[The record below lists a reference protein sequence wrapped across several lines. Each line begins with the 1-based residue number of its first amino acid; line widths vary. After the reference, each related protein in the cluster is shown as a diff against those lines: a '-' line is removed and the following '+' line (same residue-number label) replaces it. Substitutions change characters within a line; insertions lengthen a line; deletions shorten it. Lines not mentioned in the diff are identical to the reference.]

1 MPLDASAHDGP
12 TAPDGTP
19 WWELTVEPGTRSKP
33 FGQERRLAAWLWFN
47 KEIGDIFT
55 MNELREAL
63 GPDIVGKSEH
73 LNRRLRTLRTVGWVI
88 PSNKDDGSLKPDEY
102 RVQVKG
108 ARYWLAEDR
117 RAHRPFAPSARVRR
131 QVIEHDGGRCV
142 LCGIAAG
149 ESYPGEH
156 NSKARLTIGHR
167 VPQERLRTRGAADD
181 IDNWR
186 TECARCNEPVRDET
200 PDPRKYDEVLAQ
212 TRRLTRANKRTLLSW
227 LQRGERTR
235 SELDRVYDQARL
247 LTHNEKEGL
256 ITYLQNSSAAS
267 S

>member
-1 MPLDASAHDGP
+1 MPLDASEHDGP
-12 TAPDGTP
+12 TAPDGTL

-55 MNELREAL
+55 MNELRDAL

-73 LNRRLRTLRTVGWVI
+73 LNRRLRTLRAVGWVL
-88 PSNKDDGSLKPDEY
+88 PSNKDDGSLRPDEY

-131 QVIEHDGGRCV
+131 EVFLRDDSRCV
-142 LCGIAAG
+142 VCGIAAG
-149 ESYPGEH
+149 ESYPGEP
-156 NSKARLTIGHR
+156 NNKAALTIGHR
-167 VPQERLRTRGAADD
+167 VPQERLRTRRTADD

-186 TECARCNEPVRDET
+186 TECARCNEPVRDEI
-200 PDPRKYDEVLAQ
+200 PDPRQHDEVLAQ
-212 TRRLTRANKRTLLSW
+212 VRRLNRANKRTLLGW

-235 SELDRVYDQARL
+235 SELDRVYDHARV
-247 LTHNEKEGL
+247 LTHNEKEDL
-256 ITYLQNSSAAS
+256 IAYLQSSAGS
-267 S
+267 SS